1 MTPDNIPFRTGVI
14 NPVECLKEGWA
25 LVKDQYWLFLGISVV
40 GIVIGKAVPV
50 VLLGPM
56 MAGIFLC
63 LFQRMRNQKVEFADL
78 FKGFDYFVPSLIV
91 AVVRIVPILL
101 LIVPFYI
108 IMFTVMFSTMPRGR
122 GNSGGAPG
130 FLFAFFGL
138 ELVFVAVLLTVII
151 VIEILFLFAFPLV
164 VDRKLSGL
172 EAIKLSIKAA
182 RTNLGGV
189 AGLVL
194 LNVALG
200 IVGVFC
206 CIVGVYFV
214 LPVTLAADAIAYRR
228 VFPEVSQ
235 NFPSP
240 PPPPANWAA

>member
-122 GNSGGAPG
+122 GNS
-130 FLFAFFGL
+130 
-138 ELVFVAVLLTVII
+138 
-151 VIEILFLFAFPLV
+151 
-164 VDRKLSGL
+164 
-172 EAIKLSIKAA
+172 
-182 RTNLGGV
+182 
-189 AGLVL
+189 
-194 LNVALG
+194 
-200 IVGVFC
+200 
-206 CIVGVYFV
+206 
-214 LPVTLAADAIAYRR
+214 
-228 VFPEVSQ
+228 
-235 NFPSP
+235 
-240 PPPPANWAA
+240 